1 MMEMQFFGGEGRRFK
16 SVNYMICKDGDVSI
30 YAEVEV
36 PENASEDYGYLT
48 MKDEII
54 RRLPEDVAKSIE
66 WFYDDDSR
74 LEEDAKADCDVFV
87 DIDL

>member
-36 PENASEDYGYLT
+36 PEGASDDYGYLT
-48 MKDEII
+48 MKHELI

-66 WFYDDDSR
+66 WFYDNDNCLEDDAR
-74 LEEDAKADCDVFV
+74 ADCDVFV

>member
-1 MMEMQFFGGEGRRFK
+1 MMEMQFLGGEGRRFK

-48 MKDEII
+48 MKDEIL
-54 RRLPEDVAKSIE
+54 RRLPEDVANSIV
-66 WFYDDDSR
+66 WFYDDDSC

>member
-54 RRLPEDVAKSIE
+54 RRLPEDVANSIV
-66 WFYDDDSR
+66 WFYDNDDC
-74 LEEDAKADCDVFV
+74 LEDDARAGCDVFV

>member
-1 MMEMQFFGGEGRRFK
+1 MMEMQFLGGEGRRFK

-48 MKDEII
+48 MKDEIL
-54 RRLPEDVAKSIE
+54 RRLPEDVANSIV
-66 WFYDDDSR
+66 WFYDNDDC
-74 LEEDAKADCDVFV
+74 LEDDARANCDVFV

>member
-54 RRLPEDVAKSIE
+54 RRLPEDVAKSIV
-66 WFYDDDSR
+66 WFYDNDDC
-74 LEEDAKADCDVFV
+74 LEDDARAGCDVFV

>member
-30 YAEVEV
+30 YAEVEA
-36 PENASEDYGYLT
+36 PENASEDYGYLA
-48 MKDEII
+48 MKDELI
-54 RRLPEDVAKSIE
+54 RNLPEDVANSIV
-66 WFYDDDSR
+66 WFYDNDDC
-74 LEEDAKADCDVFV
+74 LEDDARADCDVFV

>member
-48 MKDEII
+48 MKDEIL
-54 RRLPEDVAKSIE
+54 RRLPEDVANSIV
-66 WFYDDDSR
+66 WFYDNDDC
-74 LEEDAKADCDVFV
+74 LEDDARADCDVFV